1 MLSIHMIW
9 ISLIGVILSGVCFI
23 AANFKKDF
31 QFEII
36 ALVFLFLALI
46 SGLGA
51 LVEKEVALNT
61 SSENYY
67 YDMLEKK
74 TFIEEKLETNKEEI
88 EALRTGN
95 VNGIAFKNKNEIMN
109 INNAIKQYNTIIL
122 RNQEYKNSYWHSERY
137 NEAVAKLNVFEEIF

>member
-23 AANFKKDF
+23 ATKFKKDF